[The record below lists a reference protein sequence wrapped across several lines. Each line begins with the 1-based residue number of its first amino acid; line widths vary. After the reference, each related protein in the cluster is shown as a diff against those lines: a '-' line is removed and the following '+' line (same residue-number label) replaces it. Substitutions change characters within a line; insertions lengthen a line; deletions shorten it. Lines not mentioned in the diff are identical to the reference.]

1 MTMQTYIDRGG
12 ELVYE
17 PPFAAEGVEYY
28 SFILDA
34 DKGKLQEICDRYL
47 NAPIGGVRRFLPAG
61 GFVLLACC
69 KLSSLRSITPP
80 YSNFGRFVEREVAFW
95 VLVIDKVKE
104 RLYWF
109 LPYIFVD
116 NTYAM
121 AMGRELY
128 GFPKSM
134 GTITIPP
141 SPEQAA
147 ELSLETLVVKK
158 YPPLSKAE
166 LLRLV
171 QVRKAPVADVYSGP
185 IGTWHDLD
193 DLVREIVKF
202 LDEELDLFED
212 IRLFIRTMDDLLHL
226 KIPMLFLKQVRDVV
240 QPRKAAYQAIV
251 ETTLFS
257 SKVYEGRILGS
268 NYDVI
273 IEQCDSHPI
282 CADFGM
288 TTTGALRSKINF
300 YVKFDFEIGLGTI
313 IQAKA

>member
-1 MTMQTYIDRGG
+1 MQTYIDRGG
-12 ELVYE
+12 ELVYQ
-17 PPFAAEGVEYY
+17 PPFLAEGVEYY
-28 SFILDA
+28 GFILDA
-34 DKGKLQEICDRYL
+34 NKSKLQEVCDRYL
-47 NAPIGGVRRFLPAG
+47 NAPFGGVRRFVPAG

-69 KLSSLRSITPP
+69 TLSSLRSITPP
-80 YSNFGRFVEREVAFW
+80 HSNFGRFVEREVAFW
-95 VLVIDKVKE
+95 VLVIDKVKK

-147 ELSLETLVVKK
+147 ELSLETLAVKK
-158 YPPLSKAE
+158 YPPLSKAGI
-166 LLRLV
+166 LRLV
-171 QVRKAPVADVYSGP
+171 QVRKAPASDVYSGP
-185 IGTWHDLD
+185 TGTWHDLG
-193 DLVREIVKF
+193 DLVREMVTF
-202 LDEELDLFED
+202 LDDELDLFDD
-212 IRLFIRTMDDLLHL
+212 IRLFIRSMNDLLHL
-226 KIPMLFLKQVRDVV
+226 RIPMLFLKQIRDVV
-240 QPRKAAYQAIV
+240 HPLKAAYQAIV
-251 ETTLFS
+251 ETTAFS
-257 SKVYEGRILGS
+257 TRVHEGRILGS

-282 CADFGM
+282 CSDFGM
-288 TTTGALRSKINF
+288 APTGALRSKLNF

-313 IQAKA
+313 VQP